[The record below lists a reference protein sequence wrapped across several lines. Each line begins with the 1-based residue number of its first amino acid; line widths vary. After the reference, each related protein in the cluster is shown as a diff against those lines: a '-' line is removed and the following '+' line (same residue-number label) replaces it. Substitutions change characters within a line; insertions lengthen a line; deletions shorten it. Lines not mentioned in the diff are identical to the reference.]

1 MNETLWLVIN
11 RASGS
16 WSPEVVNAVTEA
28 LAGAGHLVSRE
39 IDPREDPVDPALL
52 DREGVA
58 TVVILAGDGTINSV
72 ATALEGWGG
81 GVLTLPGGTTNLLAR
96 ALHGDAA
103 PADIAARL
111 PQMQRLRRPAIRWS
125 GGTALV
131 EVLAGPGAM
140 WSDVREELRDGGV
153 GPMAEKAMAAI
164 RQSTT
169 GPMVALVDPPL
180 GRVEGYAGVRLDAS
194 GGAMEV
200 EGYGADTVGDYL
212 RQGLAL
218 VRRNFREGPHD
229 DLGHYDAVL
238 CRSLGKEPLPLMIDG
253 ERRDGGPEERF
264 SLAPFA
270 LDLLALRG

>member
-1 MNETLWLVIN
+1 
-11 RASGS
+11 
-16 WSPEVVNAVTEA
+16 
-28 LAGAGHLVSRE
+28 
-39 IDPREDPVDPALL
+39 
-52 DREGVA
+52 
-58 TVVILAGDGTINSV
+58 
-72 ATALEGWGG
+72 
-81 GVLTLPGGTTNLLAR
+81 
-96 ALHGDAA
+96 
-103 PADIAARL
+103 
-111 PQMQRLRRPAIRWS
+111 
-125 GGTALV
+125 
-131 EVLAGPGAM
+131 
-140 WSDVREELRDGGV
+140 
-153 GPMAEKAMAAI
+153 MAEKAMAAI

-180 GRVEGYAGVRLDAS
+180 GRAEGYAGVRLDAS